1 MIEFKIKNWQ
11 SLVDAWPQIKA
22 AVKKALD
29 AGKKDF
35 VVTIQ
40 GKRRNSLTNS
50 KIHAIIGDIRAQCVI
65 EIGIH
70 RLDASKELDVWK
82 SLLVRWFD
90 LEMTESGCQLSR
102 PGRRIFDPFYGEWV
116 YLRPSTTEM
125 SQAEAC
131 KFVEWLWAFGSTRGV
146 EWSDR
151 AEATKSEM
159 AGGGNGEQ

>member
-1 MIEFKIKNWQ
+1 MIEFKIRNWQ
-11 SLVDAWPQIKA
+11 SLVDAWPHIKA

-29 AGKKDF
+29 EGKKDF

-65 EIGIH
+65 EIGIN

-82 SLLVRWFD
+82 SLIVRWFD
-90 LEMTESGCQLSR
+90 LEMTESGCQLTR
-102 PGRRIFDPFYGEWV
+102 PGRRIFDPFYSEWV

-125 SQAEAC
+125 NQAEAC
-131 KFVEWLWAFGSTRGV
+131 KFVEWLWAFGSQRGV
-146 EWSDR
+146 VWSER
-151 AEATKSEM
+151 SESAKSEM
-159 AGGGNGEQ
+159 TGAGNGEQ